1 MKPPRLIRKTTLI
14 FTLSLITYIA
24 TKVVIGNINNY
35 LHIQIQST
43 EHIIDTLNKENDNLE
58 SQIISLQARDRVYA
72 LAYDYG
78 LNSNLENILVITK
91 E

>member
-35 LHIQIQST
+35 LHIQIQNT
-43 EHIIDTLNKENDNLE
+43 EHTIDTLNKENDNLE
-58 SQIISLQARDRVYA
+58 SQIISLQARDRVYS